1 MRGCLKEF
9 EIAGRLRA
17 EDADLEIVFTLLS
30 RAYEFQR
37 WVVGQVIAY
46 IVCVGGIE
54 VGRLV
59 LAPCAGADHQV
70 RIREHHTLL
79 EQPQQDWLRVSDDVD
94 SLPGQESHVHGEFA
108 NLCHHIRQ
116 MLESLGDAG
125 GPCAANEH
133 DQPPWPEFPAVGMS
147 CCAAGKMK
155 DSNHFAYPR
164 SKRLEIVRH
173 YRLDRVQGEVR
184 NKDHWARTNYQIGGR
199 TLSNYECEFPE
210 TDVWQSDSAGME
222 FAGPE

>member
-1 MRGCLKEF
+1 MKGCLKEF
-9 EIAGRLRA
+9 DIAGRLRV

-46 IVCVGGIE
+46 IVYVGGIE

-59 LAPCAGADHQV
+59 LAPCARTDHQV
-70 RIREHHTLL
+70 RIREHHAFL
-79 EQPQQDWLRVSDDVD
+79 EQPQQGSLRPGDDAEGL
-94 SLPGQESHVHGEFA
+94 SAPESHLHVEFA

-116 MLESLGDAG
+116 ILKSLGDAG

-133 DQPPWPEFPAVGMS
+133 AQPHWPEFTRVGMS
-147 CCAAGKMK
+147 CRAAGTTK

-164 SKRLEIVRH
+164 SRRLEIVRH
-173 YRLDRVQGEVR
+173 YRLDRAQGEVR

-210 TDVWQSDSAGME
+210 TDGWRSDSAGME